1 MYKAHLVSITTA
13 GSVPENLRGFVNFQ
27 AAYEGHDVDES
38 EKVAL
43 LVIEGTA
50 SYVVIFL
57 EREKSVE
64 EIENRLALQKAEMT
78 SDTRNAISRNIG
90 ARPVRQ

>member
-1 MYKAHLVSITTA
+1 MYRAHLVSITTA
-13 GSVPENLRGFVNFQ
+13 GSVPDNLKGFINFQ
-27 AAYEGHDVDES
+27 AAYEGHDVNEN

-57 EREKSVE
+57 DRERSLE
-64 EIENRLALQKAEMT
+64 EIEDRLARQKAEMT
-78 SDTRNAISRNIG
+78 SDTRNAISKNIS
-90 ARPVRQ
+90 ARPE

>member
-1 MYKAHLVSITTA
+1 LYRAHLVSITTA
-13 GSVPENLRGFVNFQ
+13 GSVPDNLKGFINFQ
-27 AAYEGHDVDES
+27 AAYEGHDVNEN

-57 EREKSVE
+57 DRERSLE
-64 EIENRLALQKAEMT
+64 EIEDRLARQKAEMT
-78 SDTRNAISRNIG
+78 SDTRNAISKNIS
-90 ARPVRQ
+90 ARPE